1 MTVIDLEGVTRIY
14 HVGDIEVQALAGV
27 DLRVESGE
35 FLALMGASGSGKS
48 TMLNILGCLDRPS
61 SGRYRFEGVGV
72 ADRSEPELAHIR
84 SERIGFVFQS
94 FNLLAR
100 TTAVENV
107 ALPLF
112 YAANGPANRSER
124 RARAW
129 KALASLG
136 LAARELNTPSQLSG
150 GQQQRV
156 AIARALINVPGVILA
171 DEPTGN
177 LDSRT
182 SEEIMELL
190 RELNRDH
197 GVTIIVVTHDPSIA
211 AYTDRVVTMRDGRV
225 VSDEMARHEKKSAAA
240 NMADVTIDRPA
251 GRGRA
256 GFKLGASW
264 AFALMVLAA
273 AAQAIMRNKL
283 RAVLTMLGVFIG
295 VAALI
300 AMVDVGQGANAG
312 SRSRSK
318 VSARTWW
325 WCCRAQ
331 LLATAFAAAMA
342 ALPRSPSTMR
352 RLFHAKL
359 RRCSAT
365 VIWCGKWAKSNTKA
379 KTGPP
384 TSRASRRII
393 CRSPTG

>member
-61 SGRYRFEGVGV
+61 SGRYRFEGVDV

-156 AIARALINVPGVILA
+156 AIARALINIPGVILA

-225 VSDEMARHEKKSAAA
+225 VSEEMARHEDGEDATGHERDGGRQRSRRQPRYAADA
-240 NMADVTIDRPA
+240 VAAGAA
-251 GRGRA
+251 GRIARA
-256 GFKLGASW
+256 DADQQSGDDKHAV
-264 AFALMVLAA
+264 ARVDA
-273 AAQAIMRNKL
+273 NL
-283 RAVLTMLGVFIG
+283 RQVP
-295 VAALI
+295 
-300 AMVDVGQGANAG
+300 
-312 SRSRSK
+312 
-318 VSARTWW
+318 
-325 WCCRAQ
+325 
-331 LLATAFAAAMA
+331 
-342 ALPRSPSTMR
+342 PRSIQHR
-352 RLFHAKL
+352 RHDQAQ
-359 RRCSAT
+359 
-365 VIWCGKWAKSNTKA
+365 
-379 KTGPP
+379 
-384 TSRASRRII
+384 
-393 CRSPTG
+393 